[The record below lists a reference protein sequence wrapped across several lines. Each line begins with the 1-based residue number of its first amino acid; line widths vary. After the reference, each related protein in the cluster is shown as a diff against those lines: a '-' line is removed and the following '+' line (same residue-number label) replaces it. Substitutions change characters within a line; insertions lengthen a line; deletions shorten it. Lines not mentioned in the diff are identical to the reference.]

1 MIMRIDTK
9 QVKDNTIRLMFTTYR
24 DSKQA
29 NKPVKADSLRP
40 QEQQS
45 ANVNPE
51 DATLSVAMMNKSD
64 ASLQH
69 DSNLSIDS
77 DDSPESISS
86 SPMVKK

>member
-1 MIMRIDTK
+1 MSIDTK
-9 QVKDNTIRLMFTTYR
+9 NVMDDTIRLMYETYR
-24 DSKQA
+24 QSQLA
-29 NKPVKADSLRP
+29 SKPVKADSLRP

-51 DATLSVAMMNKSD
+51 DATLSVAMMNKND